1 MCSRENCWVFLSGS
15 ETTEMIV
22 SDWFE
27 NLDSMCSL
35 ILCFFFLSY
44 EVGYSLFICNMPSE
58 DDSVFIL
65 QLFLRMTLNIAVEST
80 LQKADVWLQV
90 SPNNLFTL
98 NIHAN

>member
-1 MCSRENCWVFLSGS
+1 ML
-15 ETTEMIV
+15 
-22 SDWFE
+22 
-27 NLDSMCSL
+27 
-35 ILCFFFLSY
+35 FLSY
-44 EVGYSLFICNMPSE
+44 EVGYSLFICNMPSA

-65 QLFLRMTLNIAVEST
+65 QLFLRMTLNIAVESI